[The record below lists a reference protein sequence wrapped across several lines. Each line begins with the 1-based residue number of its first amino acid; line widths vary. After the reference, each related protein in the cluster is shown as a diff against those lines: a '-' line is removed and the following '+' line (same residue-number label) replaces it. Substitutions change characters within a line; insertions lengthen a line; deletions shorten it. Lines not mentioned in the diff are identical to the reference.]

1 MNTQPSPFRPDQ
13 RFWELHQSASN
24 LTQYACMVSARYIKD
39 GVLRGQFNRDMAY
52 YVRQVLEDVRN
63 GRVRT
68 EDAQKAIEFDWLLW
82 TERALVISRQG
93 IGLVAG
99 SYQFVGGAV
108 LCATGAGCVVGLP
121 LALHGASNVYENF
134 ENLRTGRDD
143 IVGPVR
149 TLYQKASIAVGG
161 NASHG
166 NMAYWG
172 ADIGLSVHGLLRKV
186 RGAGSWKLFRE
197 VESDFVRAYTEM
209 GRFSISVDVAA
220 DVSTAEQAYQESK
233 K

>member
-1 MNTQPSPFRPDQ
+1 
-13 RFWELHQSASN
+13 
-24 LTQYACMVSARYIKD
+24 MVSARHIQD

-68 EDAQKAIEFDWLLW
+68 EDAQKAIDFDWVLW

-99 SYQFVGGAV
+99 SYQIVGGAA
-108 LCATGAGCVVGLP
+108 LCATVTGCIVGLP
-121 LALHGASNVYENF
+121 LALHGGNNVSENF

-143 IVGPVR
+143 YVGPVR
-149 TLYQKASIAVGG
+149 RLYQNASIAVGG
-161 NASHG
+161 SPSHG

-186 RGAGSWKLFRE
+186 RGAGSWKLFKE
-197 VESDFVRAYTEM
+197 IESDFVRAYTEM
-209 GRFSISVDVAA
+209 SKFSVRVDIAA
-220 DVSTAEQAYQESK
+220 DVSTLEQAYQESK